1 MNSEK
6 PAIGDRLKSIFS
18 IALFIILVLAVGF
31 LSVNFI
37 SALYAKLS

>member
-6 PAIGDRLKSIFS
+6 PGIGDRLKPIFS
-18 IALFIILVLAVGF
+18 IAIFIILVLAVGF
-31 LSVNFI
+31 LCVNFI

>member
-6 PAIGDRLKSIFS
+6 PGIGDRLKSIFS
-18 IALFIILVLAVGF
+18 IAIFIILVVAVGF

-37 SALYAKLS
+37 SALYEKFS